1 MLTDFGSV
9 ASTEGYGTVGSNS
22 MRNFDQGMQ
31 FAGQALGDFA
41 QAHLGKIERENSEKI
56 AKLRAENISSG
67 GGGAGV
73 GAVGQALSGL
83 KGIVGGMRGM
93 AAPPA
98 GNFASPDGYGTNAD
112 LGFGGGFDV
121 GGVAGSMDFGAMD
134 ALGGG
139 DFGGLWNF

>member
-9 ASTEGYGTVGSNS
+9 ASTQGYGTVGSNS

-56 AKLRAENISSG
+56 AKMRAENISSG
-67 GGGAGV
+67 GPGAGV

-93 AAPPA
+93 AGTSGAAPPA
-98 GNFASPDGYGTNAD
+98 GNFASPDGFGSNAD
-112 LGFGGGFDV
+112 IGLGGINT
-121 GGVAGSMDFGAMD
+121 MDFGAMD